1 MTWMELLALCGWRGT
16 IILLVALAAN
26 GAMRKAPAAWRH
38 FLWTAVMAG
47 LLALPAMVQVMPKWG
62 LPMAPGVLMPGEVA
76 VTQPGVMNVTAVA
89 VRPSWNPTP
98 LLWLAG
104 CALTFGWFLV
114 GRLRAWMLLRRANGA
129 PYAQDA
135 MADLCGGNSRVVR
148 VHESARVSMPLTWGI
163 LRATVVLPVE
173 ARGWS
178 EVRLRTVLLH
188 ELIHVDRRDLLAQTI
203 AQAACCLYWFHPLAW
218 LAARQLKVERER
230 ACDDAVVLRGVP
242 AADYAGHLTDLA
254 RALASKR
261 GWTAGAVTMA
271 EAGSLES
278 RVRALLDARRNRRP
292 LTRRAITAI
301 AAACLVVLACSAVT
315 TAYAQP
321 AQTAQ
326 ASAIAEAQAGP
337 DAAAQAQAETL
348 SEPAS
353 APKPRRAAT
362 PAAGPVRQPAA
373 DAPQATGSLSGAVND
388 PSGAFVPNARV
399 TAKNVDGSSQE
410 TAVSDAAGNYRF
422 NALLPGEYAVEV
434 TVPGF
439 KAMRVQVTVAGGQAV
454 VANARLTL
462 GDVSETVSVKAARPA
477 SAAPAAQTTTSTRIK
492 IGGNVQAAMILKRV
506 QPVYPADLKANGVTG
521 TVMIQALI
529 QKDGTVSDL
538 HVTNT
543 GVDPGL
549 VTAATDAVSQWQYRP
564 ALLNG
569 EPVMVLTNIAVS
581 FELSQ

>member
-1 MTWMELLALCGWRGT
+1 MTWMELLWQCCWRGT
-16 IILLVALAAN
+16 IILLAAFAAN
-26 GAMRKAPAAWRH
+26 GVMRKAPAAWRH

-47 LLALPAMVQVMPKWG
+47 LLVLPAMVQVMPKWG
-62 LPMAPGVLMPGEVA
+62 LQTASGVILPGEVA
-76 VTQPGVMNVTAVA
+76 VAQPGVMSVTAVA
-89 VRPSWNPTP
+89 VRPPRNLTL

-114 GRLRAWMLLRRANGA
+114 GRLRAWMLLRRAGDA

-135 MADLCGGNSRVVR
+135 MADLCGGNSRVVH

-163 LRATVVLPVE
+163 WRATVVLPVE
-173 ARGWS
+173 AREWS
-178 EVRLRTVLLH
+178 EARLRTVLLH
-188 ELIHVDRRDLLAQTI
+188 ELIHVERRDLLAQTI
-203 AQAACCLYWFHPLAW
+203 GQAACCLYWFHPLAW

-230 ACDDAVVLRGVP
+230 ACDDAVVSRGVP

-254 RALASKR
+254 RALASNR

-271 EAGSLES
+271 EVGSLES
-278 RVRALLDARRNRRP
+278 RVRALLDRRRNRRP
-292 LTRRAITAI
+292 LTWRAMTAI
-301 AAACLVVLACSAVT
+301 AAACLVVLTCSAVT

-321 AQTAQ
+321 AQ
-326 ASAIAEAQAGP
+326 ASAIEAAQAVP
-337 DAAAQAQAETL
+337 DAAAQAPAETL
-348 SEPAS
+348 SEPAP
-353 APKPRRAAT
+353 APKPRRAAK
-362 PAAGPVRQPAA
+362 PAAEPVRQPAA

-410 TAVSDAAGNYRF
+410 TAVSDFTGNYRF

-439 KAMRVQVTVAGGQAV
+439 KTMRVQVTVAGGQAM
-454 VANARLTL
+454 VANAHLTL
-462 GDVSETVSVKAARPA
+462 GDLSETISVKAARPT
-477 SAAPAAQTTTSTRIK
+477 SAAPAAKTTTPTRIQV
-492 IGGNVQAAMILKRV
+492 GGNVQAAMILKRV
-506 QPVYPADLKANGVTG
+506 TPVYPADLKANGVTG
-521 TVMIQALI
+521 TVMIEALI
-529 QKDGTVSDL
+529 KKDGTVSDL
-538 HVTNT
+538 HVMNT
-543 GVDPGL
+543 DVDPGL

-569 EPVMVLTNIAVS
+569 QPVTVLTNIAVS